1 MRAPVL
7 SYKAEHVLRRLII
20 ENFKSIDRLE
30 LDLGRVNLIIGENG
44 CGKTNILEALGMA
57 SAAAANTLDPASLKA
72 RGIRVTDPTWMRSGF
87 QHSAGTK
94 PIQILASSTPMPVPD
109 LGEDPVWFI
118 LYHDNSPF
126 GQWTNRAPQT
136 LGYHLPG
143 KSESLRDFATKLAE
157 TFGSSNFGPN
167 SQVAETHALPNLAP
181 SDFDTTSLKLKQWYL
196 AARILSNAASVALPT
211 FLTYTPHEDSLRD
224 LARDSDIEPIGIHGE
239 GLFKLLQVLDQE
251 SQLQEIKEQLA
262 LLGWFDDLSVASGTN
277 PSTRAL
283 QIHDVYIDGR
293 TPFDQRSANEGF
305 LFVLLYACLLVSK
318 YTPRFFAVDN
328 VDAALNPKLCAG
340 IVRMFAG
347 LTAKHDKQ
355 VILTTHNPGA
365 LDGID
370 LHDDEQRLFVVYRNT
385 EGKTRARRITPAD
398 LPSEGPPVRLS
409 EAFLRGYIGALPT
422 NF

>member
-1 MRAPVL
+1 M
-7 SYKAEHVLRRLII
+7 
-20 ENFKSIDRLE
+20 
-30 LDLGRVNLIIGENG
+30 
-44 CGKTNILEALGMA
+44 
-57 SAAAANTLDPASLKA
+57 
-72 RGIRVTDPTWMRSGF
+72 
-87 QHSAGTK
+87 
-94 PIQILASSTPMPVPD
+94 
-109 LGEDPVWFI
+109 
-118 LYHDNSPF
+118 
-126 GQWTNRAPQT
+126 
-136 LGYHLPG
+136 
-143 KSESLRDFATKLAE
+143 
-157 TFGSSNFGPN
+157 
-167 SQVAETHALPNLAP
+167 
-181 SDFDTTSLKLKQWYL
+181 
-196 AARILSNAASVALPT
+196 AASKLALPT
-211 FLTYTPHEDSLRD
+211 FLTYSPHEDSLRD
-224 LARDSDIEPIGIHGE
+224 LARDSVIEPIGIHGE

-251 SQLQEIKEQLA
+251 GQLQEIKEQLA

-370 LHDDEQRLFVVYRNT
+370 LHDAEQRLFVVYRNT